1 MSCEAVKTLFEVLAP
16 SLIPSF
22 NLRGTLT
29 EVAKLLITILSKVAD
44 SIARRL
50 ERCKTLSFL
59 SINVWGVQQRREVL
73 FFPHF
78 QKATLAFRWMCMMN
92 NVLDIQSIDNPAAFR
107 AFFIE
112 VKDRRKEKVTL
123 TIDNDGYITTN
134 SKEWTQ
140 CLREFVR
147 LT

>member
-1 MSCEAVKTLFEVLAP
+1 MGRLTTERGLVL
-16 SLIPSF
+16 S
-22 NLRGTLT
+22 T
-29 EVAKLLITILSKVAD
+29 LSK
-44 SIARRL
+44 SN
-50 ERCKTLSFL
+50 LSVHDVCVGPVE
-59 SINVWGVQQRREVL
+59 S
-73 FFPHF
+73 
-78 QKATLAFRWMCMMN
+78 N

-123 TIDNDGYITTN
+123 TIDNNGYITTG

>member
-1 MSCEAVKTLFEVLAP
+1 MGRSTTERGLVL
-16 SLIPSF
+16 S
-22 NLRGTLT
+22 T
-29 EVAKLLITILSKVAD
+29 LSK
-44 SIARRL
+44 SN
-50 ERCKTLSFL
+50 LSVQV
-59 SINVWGVQQRREVL
+59 NVHDVCVGPDES
-73 FFPHF
+73 
-78 QKATLAFRWMCMMN
+78 N